1 MPLLLAIDQSTS
13 ATKVLLFDE
22 QGGVVDKTAR
32 EHRQHYPQAG
42 WVEHD
47 AGEIWANL
55 LDAAGELLTRQAV
68 RTNEIAGVSIA
79 NQRETFV
86 AFDRDTGGP
95 LHPAIVWQCR
105 RGDPFCAEQVRL
117 GREEALRIKTGLR
130 VDSYFSAPKIQ
141 WLVRNRPD
149 LAARFARG
157 TARLGTI
164 DTYLVY
170 RLTNGA
176 VFATDHTNASRTM
189 LFDLAALNWDDE
201 LCSWWQVPRAA
212 LAEIRSSGDRFGTT
226 TLSGLLSRPVP
237 ICGVMG
243 DSQASLF
250 AHRCFEPGTA
260 KVTFGSGSSVL
271 LNVGQS
277 IPPTGRGCVAA
288 LAWVIAG
295 LPTYAAEGIIT
306 SSAST
311 ITWLRDQLGL
321 ISSPMEAEKM
331 AREVDDNGGV
341 YLVPAFSGLGAPHWA
356 EGARAA
362 IVGLSAHSDRRHVA
376 RAALESIGYQLRDV
390 LDAMRRD
397 SAVALKRL
405 QGDGG
410 ASANAFLMQFCAD
423 LTGVELRVASSP
435 HLSPLGAAWMGALG
449 LGIHKSVHSIL
460 ALPGLEALYLP
471 SGSEIVSP
479 LLDGWHRAVHQ
490 VLNGIS
496 DSRLHR
502 HTWHS

>member
-22 QGGVVDKTAR
+22 LGGVVDKAAR

-47 AGEIWANL
+47 AGEILANL
-55 LDAAGELLTRQAV
+55 IDAAGEVLTRQAARV
-68 RTNEIAGVSIA
+68 REIVGVSIA

-86 AFDRDTGGP
+86 VFDRATGAP

-105 RGDPFCAEQVRL
+105 RGDPFCAEQVKL
-117 GREEALRIKTGLR
+117 GREETLRKKTGLR

-141 WLVRNRPD
+141 GLVNHRPE
-149 LAARFARG
+149 LAARLAQG
-157 TARLGTI
+157 SALLGTI

-170 RLTNGA
+170 RLTEGA
-176 VFATDHTNASRTM
+176 VFATDHTTASRTM
-189 LFDLAALNWDDE
+189 LFDLAALRWDEE
-201 LCSWWQVPRAA
+201 LCAWWQVPRAA
-212 LAEIRSSGDRFGTT
+212 LAEIRRSADRFGAT
-226 TLSGLLSRPVP
+226 TLAGLLPRPVP

-271 LNVGQS
+271 LNVGSS
-277 IPPTGRGCVAA
+277 IPPTDRGSVAA
-288 LAWVIAG
+288 LAWVVG
-295 LPTYAAEGIIT
+295 DQPTYAAEGIIT

-321 ISSPMEAEKM
+321 ISSPVEAEKL
-331 AREVDDNGGV
+331 AGEVRDNGGV
-341 YLVPAFSGLGAPHWA
+341 YLVPAFSGLGAPYWA
-356 EGARAA
+356 EEARAA

-397 SAVALKRL
+397 SAITLRRL
-405 QGDGG
+405 HGDGG

-423 LTGVELRVASSP
+423 LAGVELRVADAP
-435 HLSPLGAAWMGALG
+435 HLSPLGAAWMGAVG
-449 LGIHKSVHSIL
+449 LGVHASVESLL
-460 ALPGLEALYLP
+460 ALPGVETEYRP
-471 SGSEIVSP
+471 SNSAAVPP
-479 LLDGWHRAVHQ
+479 LLEGWHRAVRQ
-490 VLNGIS
+490 VLQ
-496 DSRLHR
+496 R
-502 HTWHS
+502 